1 MIRVSEIKLTIHEDE
16 RLIKDKIIQ
25 KLKLKPGDLISY
37 SIYKQSVDARKK
49 DMLYF
54 VYTVDLLVKDE
65 ESILRRIKNIQRI
78 KADEDEYQ
86 QVEKGNQIL
95 SHRPVIIGSGPCG
108 LFAAL
113 ILAQQGY
120 NPLVLERGKKVNE
133 RAKDVDL
140 FWEEG
145 ILDPNSNVQFG
156 EGGAGTFSD
165 GKLTTQIK
173 NIRCRKVLQEF
184 VKAGAPE
191 EILYKQK
198 PHVGTDILRD
208 VVRNM
213 RNTIISLGGEFRF
226 NATVTDIVTDTVM
239 EQKVVSGLRINKKEF
254 IPADVV
260 ILAIG
265 HSARDTFE
273 MLYENKVQIIRKSF
287 SIGVRIEH
295 PQKLINLAQYG
306 RFADHPKLGAAEYK
320 LSHRAKNGRGVYSFC
335 MCPGGMV
342 VASSS
347 EEGGIVTN
355 GMSEHKR
362 NQVNANSALLV
373 NIGPED
379 YGSSHPLAGMYLQR
393 AYEQK
398 AFKLVGNTYH
408 APAQLVGDFMK
419 GVASLGQGKIN
430 PSYLPK
436 VTWTNLANCLPDFAV
451 EALKEGIAAFNS
463 KLKGFSDPN
472 AVLTGPETRSSSPI
486 RIQRDSRYESNIK
499 GLYPAGEGAGY
510 AGGITS
516 AAVDGIQVAESII
529 SYYRKPSD
537 L

>member
-1 MIRVSEIKLTIHEDE
+1 MLRVPEIKLTIHEDE
-16 RLIKDKIIQ
+16 KNIKDKVI
-25 KLKLKPGDLISY
+25 KRLKIKPSDLISY
-37 SIYKQSVDARKK
+37 RIYKQSVDARKK

-54 VYTVDLLVKDE
+54 VYTIDVEVKDE
-65 ESILRRIKNIQRI
+65 DSILRRLKNIQRI
-78 KADEDEYQ
+78 KTGDDGYEA
-86 QVEKGNQIL
+86 VKGGGQALNL
-95 SHRPVIIGSGPCG
+95 RPVIVGSGPCG

-113 ILAQQGY
+113 ILAQRGY
-120 NPLVLERGKKVNE
+120 KPLVLERGKKVNE
-133 RAKDVDL
+133 RAKDVAL
-140 FWEEG
+140 FWEKG
-145 ILDPNSNVQFG
+145 ILNPNSNVQFG

-173 NIRCRKVLQEF
+173 NTRCRKVLEEF

-208 VVRNM
+208 VVSNM
-213 RNTIISLGGEFRF
+213 RKSIISLGGEFRF
-226 NATVTDIVTDTVM
+226 NTVVTNIAMDHN
-239 EQKVVSGLRINKKEF
+239 KVIGVTINNKELL
-254 IPADVV
+254 PAEVV

-273 MLYENKVQIIRKSF
+273 MLYTNKVDIIQKSF

-295 PQKLINLAQYG
+295 PQKLVNRSQYG
-306 RFADHPKLGAAEYK
+306 KFSDHPRLGAAEYK
-320 LSHRAKNGRGVYSFC
+320 LSHRAKNGRGVYTFC

-342 VASSS
+342 VGSSS
-347 EEGGIVTN
+347 EAGGIVTN

-362 NQVNANSALLV
+362 NQPNANSAVLV

-379 YGSSHPLAGMYLQR
+379 YKSDHPLAGMYLQR
-393 AYEQK
+393 EYEQK
-398 AFKLVGNTYH
+398 AFKLVGDTYN
-408 APAQLVGDFMK
+408 APAQLVGDFMADLPSK
-419 GVASLGQGKIN
+419 EAEEIK

-436 VTWTNLANCLPDFAV
+436 VTWTNLADCLPDFAV
-451 EALKEGIAAFNS
+451 EAIKEGISAFDR
-463 KLKGFSDPN
+463 KLKGFSNPA
-472 AVLTGPETRSSSPI
+472 AVMTGPETRSSSPI
-486 RIQRDSRYESNIK
+486 RLKRDCQYESNIK

-516 AAVDGIQVAESII
+516 AAVDGIQVAEAII
-529 SYYRKPSD
+529 GRYTPGQG

>member
-1 MIRVSEIKLTIHEDE
+1 MIRVAEIKLTIYEDE
-16 RLIKDKIIQ
+16 VKIKDKIIQ
-25 KLKLKPGDLISY
+25 KLKIKPSDLISY

-49 DMLYF
+49 DVLYF
-54 VYTVDLLVKDE
+54 VYTVDVAIKDE
-65 ESILRRIKNIQRI
+65 ESVLKRIKNLQTIS
-78 KADEDEYQ
+78 ANEEDYKSVASGDQ
-86 QVEKGNQIL
+86 LL
-95 SHRPVIIGSGPCG
+95 SQKPIIIGSGPCG

-113 ILAQQGY
+113 ILAQRGY
-120 NPLVLERGKKVNE
+120 NPLVLERGKKVSE
-133 RAKDVDL
+133 RAKDVEL
-140 FWEEG
+140 FWKEG
-145 ILDPNSNVQFG
+145 ILNPNSNVQFG

-173 NIRCRKVLQEF
+173 NSRCRKVLEEF

-208 VVRNM
+208 VVANI
-213 RNTIISLGGEFRF
+213 RNTIIGLGGEFRF
-226 NATVTDIVTDTVM
+226 DATVTDIKVDTVSGNRVISGVTIN
-239 EQKVVSGLRINKKEF
+239 QKDF

-260 ILAIG
+260 VLAIG

-273 MLYENKVQIIRKSF
+273 MLHTNQVEIMQKSF

-295 PQKLINLAQYG
+295 PQKLINTAQYG
-306 RFADHPKLGAAEYK
+306 KFSEHPKVGVAEYK
-320 LSHRAKNGRGVYSFC
+320 LSHRAKNGRGVYTFC

-342 VASSS
+342 VGSSS

-362 NQVNANSALLV
+362 DQVNANSAILV

-393 AYEQK
+393 EYEKK
-398 AFKLVGNTYH
+398 AFKLVGGIYN
-408 APAQLVGDFMK
+408 APAQLVGDFMN
-419 GVASLGQGKIN
+419 GVPSVGPGKIK
-430 PSYLPK
+430 PSYLPN
-436 VTWTNLANCLPDFAV
+436 VTWTNLANCLPGFAV
-451 EALKEGIAAFNS
+451 EALKEGITAFNS
-463 KLKGFSDPN
+463 KLKGFSDSE
-472 AVLTGPETRSSSPI
+472 AVLTGPETRSSCPI
-486 RIQRDSRYESNIK
+486 RIQRNFKYESNVK

-516 AAVDGIQVAESII
+516 AAVDGIQVAEAII
-529 SYYRKPSD
+529 SQYIR
-537 L
+537 